1 MIYTEMTD
9 QARNF
14 IAKYMADGR
23 MCSPYSLEWMADHA
37 DRQGFEPERV
47 EALMKQVPEF
57 EGHLLVLDIS
67 QAEAGMLEQLSE
79 MFPGLGRWFVQ
90 LDGCPGVEPMQVYF
104 NLLTHQV
111 LAVAIGPQDELHTY
125 DAMAERP
132 CLIASLYCDCCSHEL
147 TEFDIEFSREFSML
161 DFMNVIPRGLSVL
174 TNMSTEE
181 IPLIKFNNQKY
192 KNKRV
197 I

>member
-132 CLIASLYCDCCSHEL
+132 CLIASLYCDCCSNEL

>member
-1 MIYTEMTD
+1 LIYTEMTD

-37 DRQGFEPERV
+37 DRQGFEPKRV

-90 LDGCPGVEPMQVYF
+90 LGSCPGVEPMQVYF

-111 LAVAIGPQDELHTY
+111 LAVAIGSQDELHTY

-132 CLIASLYCDCCSHEL
+132 CLIASLYCDCCGDEL
-147 TEFDIEFSREFSML
+147 TEFDIEFSRKFGIL

-174 TNMSTEE
+174 INKSAEE
-181 IPLIKFNNQKY
+181 IPLIQFGEK
-192 KNKRV
+192 
-197 I
+197 

>member
-1 MIYTEMTD
+1 MTD

-14 IAKYMADGR
+14 ITKYMAEGR

-37 DRQGFEPERV
+37 DRSGFESERV

-57 EGHLLVLDIS
+57 EGHLLILDIS

-90 LDGCPGVEPMQVYF
+90 LGSCTGVEPMQVYF

-132 CLIASLYCDCCSHEL
+132 CLVAALYCDCCANEL
-147 TEFDIEFSREFSML
+147 TKVDFEFSKKFCIL
-161 DFMNVIPRGLSVL
+161 DFMDVISREIALL
-174 TNMSTEE
+174 TNRSIVEL
-181 IPLIKFNNQKY
+181 PLIEI
-192 KNKRV
+192 KNH
-197 I
+197 